1 MNLIQS
7 VMGNQHLSISG
18 SKNTPEVIW
27 DVNEHSFV
35 FKGVS
40 YPENA
45 RKFYDPI
52 FNLAKIYVND
62 NKESKLNMI
71 IDFEYFNT
79 STARMLYK
87 IFGLFNEAVLNS
99 GLKVQIDWKYESD
112 DFDMIDSGKDFDF
125 MFKELN
131 FKLIEKAA

>member
-1 MNLIQS
+1 MRNQQLLIS
-7 VMGNQHLSISG
+7 S
-18 SKNTPEVIW
+18 SKNTPEVTW
-27 DVNEHSFV
+27 DVKKNNFV

-52 FNLAKIYVND
+52 FDLARNYID
-62 NKESKLNMI
+62 NNQEDKLNMV
-71 IDFEYFNT
+71 IDFDYFNT

-87 IFGLFNEAVLNS
+87 IFGLFNEAVLTN
-99 GLKVQIDWKYESD
+99 GFNIQVDWVYESD
-112 DFDMIDSGKDFDF
+112 DYDMIDSGKDFDF

>member
-1 MNLIQS
+1 
-7 VMGNQHLSISG
+7 
-18 SKNTPEVIW
+18 
-27 DVNEHSFV
+27 
-35 FKGVS
+35 
-40 YPENA
+40 
-45 RKFYDPI
+45 
-52 FNLAKIYVND
+52 
-62 NKESKLNMI
+62 MI

-131 FKLIEKAA
+131 FKLIVN

>member
-1 MNLIQS
+1 MNLMQRAMS
-7 VMGNQHLSISG
+7 NQHLSICG

-27 DVNEHSFV
+27 DVNGNSFV
-35 FKGVS
+35 FRGVS

-45 RKFYDPI
+45 KKFYEPI
-52 FNLAKIYVND
+52 FNLAKIYVKD
-62 NKESKLNMI
+62 NKESKLNMV

-87 IFGLFNEAVLNS
+87 IFAMFNEAVLNS
-99 GLKVQIDWKYESD
+99 ELNVHIDWKYESD

-131 FKLIEKAA
+131 FNLVEKAA